1 MPIDQVSSGTA
12 RPETTMSPAAL
23 TAKFRAPACRK
34 SSAARSTDQPFT
46 RPDGLSSPET
56 ALGRVDCRAR
66 TGPSSVD
73 PEASIP
79 PTGDEEYLGV
89 AHIELTGPGSLGA
102 GHGYAARLSQT
113 CTDRTLRFGGRSL
126 LLNSKSDLTAGSLSL
141 LSRRRPPVARAP
153 VQTAASTGL
162 DERVVIL
169 IVALAVVACAGL
181 IASFHGLVRTVSS
194 DPGRVATIIALTL
207 ALQMFSVQVYGRG
220 SVGVSG
226 IGFLTSAIL
235 FDVGTTMAIAVLAA
249 IVQWIRTRSPLYKA
263 VFDAANFS
271 VSGAAAALV
280 FQLVN
285 GGWRLPAAILAGA
298 LFAALNNGV
307 LCLVMSLTER
317 TSWKTI
323 WFERFHW
330 ARFHFALFGPVAL
343 AATIAY
349 KQIGTAGLVAFT
361 LPPAL
366 MILSVRQYIA
376 RTTAAVEEIREAN
389 LNLRRA
395 HKDTIAALSR
405 SMEAKDLYT
414 GGHTERV
421 AAVAVGL
428 ARKLGFKDDE
438 LEAIEIG
445 ALLHDIGKIGIPG
458 HVLRK
463 PGKLNEEEWEL
474 IKTHPV
480 ISDYILSEL
489 DLHPFVR
496 QCARSSHERID
507 GTGYP
512 DGLSG
517 DEIPLP
523 ARIVL
528 VADALDALTT
538 TRPYRPA
545 RPMLGALAEIR
556 AHTGTQF
563 CPRVVDALEDLW
575 RTEPAVF
582 SAEAAAPA
590 IPQLMITQLQWPDA
604 ATDAA

>member
-1 MPIDQVSSGTA
+1 VIV
-12 RPETTMSPAAL
+12 
-23 TAKFRAPACRK
+23 
-34 SSAARSTDQPFT
+34 
-46 RPDGLSSPET
+46 
-56 ALGRVDCRAR
+56 
-66 TGPSSVD
+66 
-73 PEASIP
+73 
-79 PTGDEEYLGV
+79 
-89 AHIELTGPGSLGA
+89 
-102 GHGYAARLSQT
+102 
-113 CTDRTLRFGGRSL
+113 
-126 LLNSKSDLTAGSLSL
+126 KSDLIAERAPTLALPRSAPA
-141 LSRRRPPVARAP
+141 RPTTPVAP
-153 VQTAASTGL
+153 SPGL
-162 DERVVIL
+162 DERVVML
-169 IVALAVVACAGL
+169 IIALAVVACGGL
-181 IASFHGLVRTVSS
+181 IAASQGMIATASS
-194 DPGRVATIIALTL
+194 DPARIGTLLALTI

-220 SVGVSG
+220 SVSV
-226 IGFLTSAIL
+226 SAIGILASAFL
-235 FDVGTTMAIAVLAA
+235 FNTGTTMAIAVLAA
-249 IVQWIRTRSPLYKA
+249 VAQWVRTRSAIYKL
-263 VFDAANFS
+263 VFDAGNLA
-271 VSGAAAALV
+271 VSGAAASLV
-280 FQLVN
+280 FLLLN
-285 GGWRLPAAILAGA
+285 DWRIPAAVLAGA
-298 LFAALNNGV
+298 VFAVLNNGL
-307 LCLVMSLTER
+307 LCLVMSFSEHVPWR
-317 TSWKTI
+317 TV

-330 ARFHFALFGPVAL
+330 ARFHFALFGPLAL

-349 KQIGTAGLVAFT
+349 EQIGTAGLVAFT

-428 ARKLGFKDDE
+428 ARRLGFKDEE

-463 PGKLNEEEWEL
+463 PGKLNADEWEL

-489 DLHPFVR
+489 ELHPFVR

-507 GTGYP
+507 GAGYP
-512 DGLSG
+512 DGLEG
-517 DEIPLP
+517 EEIPLP

-528 VADALDALTT
+528 VADALDALTS

-563 CPRVVDALEDLW
+563 CPRVVDALEELW
-575 RTEPAVF
+575 RREPAVF
-582 SAEAAAPA
+582 VAEGAAPV
-590 IPQLMITQLQWPDA
+590 PRMVTPLQSPGA

>member
-1 MPIDQVSSGTA
+1 M
-12 RPETTMSPAAL
+12 L
-23 TAKFRAPACRK
+23 
-34 SSAARSTDQPFT
+34 
-46 RPDGLSSPET
+46 
-56 ALGRVDCRAR
+56 
-66 TGPSSVD
+66 
-73 PEASIP
+73 
-79 PTGDEEYLGV
+79 
-89 AHIELTGPGSLGA
+89 
-102 GHGYAARLSQT
+102 
-113 CTDRTLRFGGRSL
+113 
-126 LLNSKSDLTAGSLSL
+126 
-141 LSRRRPPVARAP
+141 
-153 VQTAASTGL
+153 
-162 DERVVIL
+162 VI
-169 IVALAVVACAGL
+169 ALAVLACASL
-181 IASFHGLVRTVSS
+181 AAASQGLV
-194 DPGRVATIIALTL
+194 ATASEQPARIATLLALTI

-220 SVGVSG
+220 SVSV
-226 IGFLTSAIL
+226 SAIGIVASAFL
-235 FDVGTTMAIAVLAA
+235 FDTGTTMAIAVLAVVA
-249 IVQWIRTRSPLYKA
+249 HWIRTRCELYKA
-263 VFDAANFS
+263 VFDASNFAL
-271 VSGAAAALV
+271 SGAAAALV
-280 FQLVN
+280 FQLLDN
-285 GGWRLPAAILAGA
+285 WRVPAAVLAGA
-298 LFAALNNGV
+298 AFAVVNNGL
-307 LCLVMSLTER
+307 LCLAMSLAER
-317 TSWKTI
+317 TPWTTI

-330 ARFHFALFGPVAL
+330 ARFHFALFGPLAL

-349 KQIGTAGLVAFT
+349 KQIGIAGLVAFT

-366 MILSVRQYIA
+366 LILSVRQYLA

-428 ARKLGFKDDE
+428 ARRLGFRDEE

-463 PGKLNEEEWEL
+463 PGKLTADEWDL

-489 DLHPFVR
+489 ELHPFVR

-507 GTGYP
+507 GAGYP

-517 DEIPLP
+517 EEIPLP

-528 VADALDALTT
+528 VADALDALTS

-563 CPRVVDALEDLW
+563 CPHVVDALEELW
-575 RTEPAVF
+575 RKEPGIF
-582 SAEAAAPA
+582 SPEASPPQPA
-590 IPQLMITQLQWPDA
+590 LTPVQSPGA